1 MDLGDV
7 ESAKANGDKIFTH
20 DNGALVIIDKL
31 SYLFVIGSK
40 VDYHESLLASGFQL
54 VNPNIKRSCSCGSS
68 FSV

>member
-1 MDLGDV
+1 MITYLCNKKFHSD
-7 ESAKANGDKIFTH
+7 E
-20 DNGALVIIDKL
+20 KL